1 MGARR
6 IGALVVL
13 GLALTAAGIGIRV
26 HNAFHYP
33 ITYGF
38 DAKPNWRY
46 IDRLSESWELP
57 APDADWATA
66 HPPLF
71 YYASA
76 ALARALGHPEKDD
89 LVVWIRLISAALGL
103 LTVALAAGF
112 VRRVDPENPQRVLL
126 AGVLLLFLPVHIY
139 MSAMLHEELLVATL
153 ASLVVIGVAGECMDP
168 GRPRRP
174 LLRAAGWGFVAG
186 LALLTKLTGLLIII
200 AGAAAY
206 ALDGWRRRDWTLA
219 GGRAGALLAVALVV
233 GGWYYAHNRLE
244 YGYFYPHGLAPH
256 RIMFKYPP
264 GERQFAD
271 YLRFPFA
278 TFTEPSVLSPELLRS
293 IWGSTYISVWFDGH
307 RHFLPTQDD
316 AVNRAGTVI
325 LLLALLPTLAFAR
338 GIGRG
343 LLRAV
348 ETPRG
353 PDPPLLL
360 LIGLTLGGYVVFSW
374 RNPWFAVL
382 KGTFLLGLSVP
393 FAFYASESLSLWARV
408 SRVRAVVIWAWM
420 GTFCLEAGLIFT
432 QGVLFEKHD
441 KPGFRWKSPSI
452 NRSPQI
458 LDESSEP
465 AVGRERPE
473 PGGQGPLGDTE

>member
-6 IGALVVL
+6 IGALVAL
-13 GLALTAAGIGIRV
+13 GLALAAVGIGIRV

-33 ITYGF
+33 INKGF
-38 DAKPNWRY
+38 DARPNWRY
-46 IDRLSESWELP
+46 IDRLGESWALP

-76 ALARALGHPEKDD
+76 ALGRALGHPDKQD
-89 LVVWIRLISAALGL
+89 LVIWIRLISAAFGL
-103 LTVALAAGF
+103 LTVGLAAAL
-112 VRRVDPENPQRVLL
+112 VHRVDPENPQRAVL

-139 MSAMLHEELLVATL
+139 MSAMLHEELLVSSL
-153 ASLVVIGVAGECMDP
+153 ASLVVVGIAWECTDP
-168 GRPRRP
+168 GRPRRA
-174 LLRAAGWGFVAG
+174 LLRAAGWGVVAG
-186 LALLTKLTGLLIII
+186 LALLTKLTGLLILIT
-200 AGAAAY
+200 GAAAY
-206 ALDGWRRRDWTLA
+206 ALDGWRRRDPVLA
-219 GGRAGALLAVALVV
+219 AGRAAVLVGVALVV

-244 YGYFYPHGLAPH
+244 YGYFYPYGLPSH
-256 RIMFKYPP
+256 RILFKYPP

-271 YLRFPFA
+271 YLRVPFA
-278 TFTEPSVLSPELLRS
+278 TFTEPSVISPELLRS

-307 RHFLPTQDD
+307 RHFLPTTGD

-348 ETPRG
+348 ESPRG

-360 LIGLTLGGYVVFSW
+360 LVGLTLGGYVAFSW

-393 FAFYASESLSLWARV
+393 FAFYASESLILWARV
-408 SRVRAVVIWAWM
+408 SRARARVIWTWI
-420 GTFCLEAGLIFT
+420 GVLCLASGLIFT
-432 QGVLFEKHD
+432 QGLLFEKHD
-441 KPGFRWKSPSI
+441 KPGFKWAGPSI
-452 NRSPQI
+452 VRP
-458 LDESSEP
+458 P
-465 AVGRERPE
+465 ASDQNPE
-473 PGGQGPLGDTE
+473 